1 MRSIF
6 YMKQFFLWLY
16 DLFVQVNDF
25 KKFFICSCELYCVID
40 FIMYNS
46 MYVKYSYNKKMK
58 GFLIVNIVKLF
69 VKFRLFLYKK
79 VKFFNLFFRGLK
91 I

>member
-1 MRSIF
+1 
-6 YMKQFFLWLY
+6 
-16 DLFVQVNDF
+16 
-25 KKFFICSCELYCVID
+25 
-40 FIMYNS
+40 MYNS
-46 MYVKYSYNKKMK
+46 MYVKYIYNKKMK

-91 I
+91 FNLFLKFFKFKRFR

>member
-1 MRSIF
+1 
-6 YMKQFFLWLY
+6 
-16 DLFVQVNDF
+16 
-25 KKFFICSCELYCVID
+25 
-40 FIMYNS
+40 MYNS
-46 MYVKYSYNKKMK
+46 MYVKYIYNKKMK